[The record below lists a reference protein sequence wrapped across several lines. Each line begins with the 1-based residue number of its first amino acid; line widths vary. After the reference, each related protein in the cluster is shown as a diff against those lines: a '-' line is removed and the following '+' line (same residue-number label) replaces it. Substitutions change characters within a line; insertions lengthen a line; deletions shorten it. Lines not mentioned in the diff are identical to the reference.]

1 MVERR
6 ATRVTLVSSHRFLTV
21 NYDQYYTFLPLF
33 AQPLPKPP
41 PCTND
46 AKTLAF
52 FLKTP
57 IKAKGRTC
65 NSPPLSPRPRL
76 SPPVACFITFF
87 FFGFWFFFSFHHHG
101 DSTPKSPPSP
111 SPSPSPPPP
120 FKKLLPPRRY
130 HHHRDHGA
138 DLRLFFI
145 DC

>member
-76 SPPVACFITFF
+76 SPSVACFITFF
-87 FFGFWFFFSFHHHG
+87 FWFFFSHFIIMVILHR
-101 DSTPKSPPSP
+101 S
-111 SPSPSPPPP
+111 
-120 FKKLLPPRRY
+120 RR
-130 HHHRDHGA
+130 HRRRRRRRRHRHSKNCCRRA
-138 DLRLFFI
+138 ATI
-145 DC
+145 TTAITVPTYVSSSSIVN